1 MIISDRN
8 FFAAGSLPL
17 LQKSI
22 QKGVKACRPAKI
34 FPVDG
39 AKNAII
45 LWIIS
50 YGRNT
55 EKKFIR
61 LHSTAA

>member
-22 QKGVKACRPAKI
+22 QKGVKACRPAKK
-34 FPVDG
+34 FHAAG

-45 LWIIS
+45 LWIIFS
-50 YGRNT
+50 GRNT
-55 EKKFIR
+55 GKKFIR